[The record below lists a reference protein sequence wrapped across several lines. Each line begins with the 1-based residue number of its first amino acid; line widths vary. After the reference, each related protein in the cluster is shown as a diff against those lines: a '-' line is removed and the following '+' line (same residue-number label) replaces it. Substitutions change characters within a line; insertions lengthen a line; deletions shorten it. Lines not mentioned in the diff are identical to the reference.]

1 MSLPSALMG
10 KQTLSP
16 KVSGKIRPGIQI
28 LTKAGKENPRAVAI
42 YNDGVAKGNSY
53 EDIEDRIY
61 KELDLH
67 ALRPVNTP
75 FFTVRRGDFGG
86 MPELADLILNKYGE
100 VRDDKLR
107 RLYRFPVVFGA
118 DEIPRILNFNFQMYS
133 KSGIQYWSG
142 ESSDG
147 QTRTCNTFA
156 PIAKAGSKAV
166 RLVAGRDIVPR
177 PDNQGIC
184 APNQCPE
191 FQEKKCTMRG
201 RLLFYIPGVP
211 GGGLIELPT
220 GSKNFGVDSETVLN
234 DIFRLGGGRI
244 PTLIDGKPVFYI
256 TKRLRNVPMIDYE
269 QGKATRTDQWIIEIE
284 ADLDMSRLRVSNA
297 PLYLVGNAGTSAAT
311 LSGSQPNERVV
322 EKTPSVGRQ
331 EPVVNEIT
339 GDKASLKQTHQQD
352 KKTDPH
358 AGIKALR
365 AELAALLEANHID
378 AKSYAAVAAKK
389 WGDVWSRSESSV
401 KQAIEEIKALSPR
414 LKNIRANLKALGI
427 EFDKFDIYA
436 KGAFSEHWQFDP
448 QMLPGIED
456 EVMNAF
462 PDRVNYVAA
471 VLGVVDSVSQSRLLP

>member
-28 LTKAGKENPRAVAI
+28 LTKAGKENPRAVAL

-61 KELDLH
+61 KELDIH

-100 VRDDKLR
+100 VRDDNVR

-118 DEIPRILNFNFQMYS
+118 DEITRILNFSFQMYG

-142 ESSDG
+142 DSSDG

-156 PIAKAGSKAV
+156 PIAREGSKVV
-166 RLVAGRDIVPR
+166 RLVAGRDVVPR
-177 PDNQGIC
+177 SDNQGIC
-184 APNQCPE
+184 TPGLCPE
-191 FQEKKCTMRG
+191 FQDKKCTMRG

-234 DIFRLGGGRI
+234 DIIRLGNGRI
-244 PTLIDGKPVFYI
+244 PTMVDGKPVFYI

-284 ADLDMSRLRVSNA
+284 ADIDMSRLRVSTT
-297 PLYLVGNAGTSAAT
+297 PLYLIGNASSAAAALT
-311 LSGSQPNERVV
+311 GAPAQEHGIDMPLPGERKPRVNSDIAGDK
-322 EKTPSVGRQ
+322 ESSMKTP
-331 EPVVNEIT
+331 EPEK
-339 GDKASLKQTHQQD
+339 KAD
-352 KKTDPH
+352 AH
-358 AGIKALR
+358 AGIKAMR
-365 AELAALLEANHID
+365 SELAGLLDANRID
-378 AKSYAAVAAKK
+378 TKAYAAVAARK
-389 WGDVWSRSESSV
+389 WGDVWSRSDASI
-401 KQAIEEIKALSPR
+401 KQAIDEVKALSPT
-414 LKNIRANLKALGI
+414 LKNVRTSLTALGI
-427 EFDKFDIYA
+427 EFEKFDIYA
-436 KGAFSEHWQFDP
+436 KGAFSEHWQFD
-448 QMLPGIED
+448 QKILPNIED
-456 EVMNAF
+456 ELKNAF
-462 PDRVNYVAA
+462 QDRVNYIAA
-471 VLGVVDSVSQSRLLP
+471 VLGVVDAVSQSRLLP